1 MRLSARV
8 LSAVLFAMAMGTP
21 QFVQADNWFTDFWGG
36 VAQGTHRNN
45 AWPEPFNYQDRQ
57 AVSAHFGAAIN
68 KGWEHQ
74 NLLSDHHFEDGS
86 SAVTQAGQLK
96 MRWILTQAP
105 QNQRVLFVQ
114 KGLNANQTQARL
126 ELVQQVAA
134 GILPPGESPVVAV
147 SNLDATGWSAETI
160 VAVGRKFQASTPEPR
175 LPKEGGGS
183 SGGGASGGGASD
195 GK

>member
-1 MRLSARV
+1 MRTARFFSAAALIV
-8 LSAVLFAMAMGTP
+8 LSGVTIPAR
-21 QFVQADNWFTDFWGG
+21 ADNIFTDFWGG
-36 VAQGTHRNN
+36 IVKGTHRNN
-45 AWPEPFNYQDRQ
+45 AWPEPFIYQDRQ
-57 AVSAHFGAAIN
+57 AVGAHFGAMIN

-86 SAVTQAGQLK
+86 SAITQAGQLK

-105 QNQRVLFVQ
+105 QSQRAIFVQ
-114 KGLNANQTQARL
+114 KGVNPAQTQHRV

-134 GILPPGESPVVAV
+134 GILPQGESPVVAV

-175 LPKEGGGS
+175 LPKSEGGGAAGAAGGS
-183 SGGGASGGGASD
+183 SGES
-195 GK
+195 K